1 MQHAAQLSL
10 VGVLVLRSVRDIWNH
25 KDLGM
30 FTDSW
35 SIAVASHDCAF
46 IVISP

>member
-1 MQHAAQLSL
+1 MQPGAAAVRASL
-10 VGVLVLRSVRDIWNH
+10 MCSVRDIWNH
-25 KDLGM
+25 RDLGM

-35 SIAVASHDCAF
+35 GIAVASHDCAF